1 MKKLTM
7 IALAFTCALSFFT
20 GDIAQAQ
27 MIDITDNPTLV
38 QANTGAW
45 NGSLRQA
52 ITTLLNFALFFL
64 GVIATAFI
72 IFAGFLYVTARGDDG
87 QVEKAKNIMLYAA
100 IGIIVILISFALV
113 NTLLQAGFGTRP
125 A

>member
-1 MKKLTM
+1 M